1 MKKFLSAGLAVL
13 MLTLCTV
20 SAFASSM
27 QITTHSEVDY
37 QLSYPADVEIPW
49 ESPETVIGAI
59 TAEKMLI
66 EPQKCVAVTVASAN
80 DYKLVNVTDAEKSI
94 AYTLSGADA
103 MVFAPGEVG
112 KSFPLAALVTEDA
125 WATAA
130 AGEHKDVLTFTAE
143 YKNQ

>member
-13 MLTLCTV
+13 MLALCTV

-112 KSFPLAALVTEDA
+112 KSFPSPP
-125 WATAA
+125 W
-130 AGEHKDVLTFTAE
+130 
-143 YKNQ
+143 